1 MIKVSYFCLNYYDF
15 VRLRR
20 NVDVYNA
27 ILPSYYFLMDDIT
40 NYIIIITER
49 YEHYLIIFIKSYDNL
64 YEIYLFNSS
73 ISPHFITF
81 LSDMETIQ
89 NLSMYAAN
97 FEKKSLKV
105 DLSNPTAQS
114 SQWGGKK
121 NPGY

>member
-1 MIKVSYFCLNYYDF
+1 
-15 VRLRR
+15 
-20 NVDVYNA
+20 
-27 ILPSYYFLMDDIT
+27 MDDIT

-49 YEHYLIIFIKSYDNL
+49 YEHCMIIFIKSYDNL

-73 ISPHFITF
+73 ITPHFIIF

-89 NLSMYAAN
+89 NLSTYAAN

-105 DLSNPTAQS
+105 DLSNPTPQS